1 MKEAMRPCLQSRNCE
16 MTKGSYTV
24 DRSSRDRVDQRPFIE
39 QLGIHSYRRLEPV
52 TMYIFAAYEMEERP
66 A

>member
-1 MKEAMRPCLQSRNCE
+1 